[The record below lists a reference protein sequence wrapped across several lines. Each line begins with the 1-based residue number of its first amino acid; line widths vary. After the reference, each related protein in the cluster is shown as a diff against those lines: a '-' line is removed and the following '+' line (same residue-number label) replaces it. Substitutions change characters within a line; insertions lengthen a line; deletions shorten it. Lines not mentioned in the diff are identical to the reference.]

1 MAKYIVIFPE
11 LELVLVYLNHAEPP
25 DDTSKMTV
33 EDFAK
38 LPAPTANQIEQFFK
52 LVLEARH

>member
-1 MAKYIVIFPE
+1 MAKYIVIFPR
-11 LELVLVYLNHAEPP
+11 LDVVLVYLNHAEAP
-25 DDTSKMTV
+25 DDSSKLTV

-52 LVLEARH
+52 LVLQARQ